1 MRSRMWSFSAS
12 TALAAVLLLA
22 ACDSATVPDE
32 TVTRS
37 EADDIAAFLSDAED
51 LAGVAMA
58 LEGAQGTRSFT
69 RTTDC
74 PAGGSVSVSG
84 TGESDRDRDTRIV
97 SRTWSVT
104 QIHDNCAM
112 IRVRRGEEVTA
123 TINGHVEVTGSSSIQ
138 LPEDRSGDRTL
149 LAFTSRRTGS
159 TTITMGD
166 RTRTCVVDVTRTYDA
181 DTETFRMQGVVCG
194 REVNHTR

>member
-1 MRSRMWSFSAS
+1 MRSSLWTGTASAV
-12 TALAAVLLLA
+12 LAGVLLLA
-22 ACDSATVPDE
+22 GCDSATVPDE
-32 TVTRS
+32 TVTPL

-58 LEGAQGTRSFT
+58 LEGVQVTRSFT

-97 SRTWSVT
+97 SRTWSVS
-104 QIHDNCAM
+104 QVHDNCTM
-112 IRVRRGEEVTA
+112 IRVRRGEEVRA
-123 TINGHVEVTGSSSIQ
+123 TIDGRVEVTGSSTIE
-138 LPEDRSGDRTL
+138 LPEDRGGERTL

-159 TTITMGD
+159 TTVTMGD
-166 RTRTCVVDVTRTYDA
+166 RTRTCQVDVTRTYDA
-181 DTETFRMQGVVCG
+181 DAGVFRVEGIVCG
-194 REVNHTR
+194 RGVGQTR